1 MLFRE
6 FFLTLTLVI
15 SVISS
20 PLNLNNPLE
29 DLDDENYDIVI
40 DQRQN
45 GTQNFRIRISGLN
58 IALPAEEEEP
68 QPPNSQLSNG
78 DLSSLLFSALSS
90 PATSSQTSSSS
101 SATNDFAE
109 LASLF
114 DWKKKANKKSTDTQ
128 SRTKDLPT
136 ESQLTNDAKLAVRNY
151 VKGNGRKYKL
161 LVGEKYLIPIIQ
173 FLKQQA
179 ESSD

>member
-1 MLFRE
+1 MFRA
-6 FFLTLTLVI
+6 LILIVSLVI
-15 SVISS
+15 SVFAS
-20 PLNLNNPLE
+20 PINLYNLE
-29 DLDDENYDIVI
+29 ELDDENYDIVI

-68 QPPNSQLSNG
+68 PSSQSQLSGG
-78 DLSSLLFSALSS
+78 DLSSLLFSGLSPS
-90 PATSSQTSSSS
+90 TSSQHSSSS
-101 SATNDFAE
+101 VTNDKNEFAE

-114 DWKKKANKKSTDTQ
+114 DWKKKANKKSSDTQ

-136 ESQLTNDAKLAVRNY
+136 ESQVNNDAKMAIRNY

-161 LVGEKYLIPIIQ
+161 LVGEKYIIPLIQ
-173 FLKQQA
+173 YLKQQA

>member
-1 MLFRE
+1 MLRE
-6 FFLTLTLVI
+6 FLLILSLVI
-15 SVISS
+15 IVIAS
-20 PLNLNNPLE
+20 PINLYNLE
-29 DLDDENYDIVI
+29 ELDDENYDIVI

-58 IALPAEEEEP
+58 IALPADEEEP
-68 QPPNSQLSNG
+68 STSQSQLSGG
-78 DLSSLLFSALSS
+78 DLSSLLFSGLSQS
-90 PATSSQTSSSS
+90 FSSQLSTSSSV
-101 SATNDFAE
+101 TNDKNEFAE

-114 DWKKKANKKSTDTQ
+114 DWKKKANKKSADTQ

-136 ESQLTNDAKLAVRNY
+136 ESQVTNDAKMAIRNY

-161 LVGEKYLIPIIQ
+161 LVGEKYIIPLIQ